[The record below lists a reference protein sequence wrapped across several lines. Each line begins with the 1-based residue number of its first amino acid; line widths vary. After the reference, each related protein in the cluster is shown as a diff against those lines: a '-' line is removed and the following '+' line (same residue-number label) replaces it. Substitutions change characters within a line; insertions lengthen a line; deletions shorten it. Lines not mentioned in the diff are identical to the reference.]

1 MSKNKQFKDGK
12 DGLEAIKTKKTTINT
27 EGIIKELLGPKP
39 ASVEP
44 IRNALNSIGVVDTY
58 DAPEIKEEKIKKKR
72 GGKPENLALGR
83 KKLAETWEE
92 KRRMKE
98 ELIQKAIDKKIN
110 LAIKQKEQIYKNFDV
125 KSDSEEEEEIIEP
138 IKRVIK
144 KPVKTRVKKYIEI
157 SDEEEEPEII
167 YKKKVVNKA
176 INNPIQRSQGIVFY

>member
-12 DGLEAIKTKKTTINT
+12 DGLEAIKTKKTTINA
-27 EGIIKELLGPKP
+27 EGIIKELLGPTP
-39 ASVEP
+39 ASGGP
-44 IRNALNSIGVVDTY
+44 MIKISQALNSIGIE
-58 DAPEIKEEKIKKKR
+58 PEINEEKIKKKR

-125 KSDSEEEEEIIEP
+125 KSDSEEEEEITEP